1 MTSRMDRRTALALLG
16 AGVLSSRLKAAQAHL
31 HAIRKRA
38 EPPHLIFFDDAEHRL
53 IDALA
58 EAIIPADDHSP
69 GAHEAR
75 VAHYIDLVVGSSAAS
90 VQQTWKTEMAG
101 FHAAAKQA
109 LGKSYLEAGPAA
121 QARFLDTLAS
131 AEAEPK
137 TPAEQFFARMKQMA
151 IFGYYTSEVGL
162 LKELEYKGNQ
172 ALAEFPGC
180 SKAEE
185 K

>member
-1 MTSRMDRRTALALLG
+1 MTSLMDRRTALALLG
-16 AGVLSSRLKAAQAHL
+16 TGVLSSRLKAAQAHL
-31 HAIRKRA
+31 HAIRKSA

-69 GAHEAR
+69 GAHAAK
-75 VAHYIDLVVGSSAAS
+75 VDYYIDLVVGSSAAP

-101 FHAAAKQA
+101 FNVVAKQD
-109 LGKSYLEAGPAA
+109 LGKSFLEAGPAA

-151 IFGYYTSEVGL
+151 IFGYYTSEIGL

-180 SKAEE
+180 SKTDE

>member
-16 AGVLSSRLKAAQAHL
+16 TGVLGSRLKAAQAHL
-31 HAIRKRA
+31 HAIRKSA

-58 EAIIPADDHSP
+58 EAIIPSDDHSP

-75 VAHYIDLVVGSSAAS
+75 VGYYIDLVVGSSAAL

-101 FHAAAKQA
+101 FNAAAKQDI
-109 LGKSYLEAGPAA
+109 GKRYLEAGPAA
-121 QARFLDTLAS
+121 QARFLDKLAS
-131 AEAEPK
+131 AGAEPK
-137 TPAEQFFARMKQMA
+137 TPAGRFFARMKQMA
-151 IFGYYTSEVGL
+151 IFGYYTSEIGL

-180 SKAEE
+180 GKTDE